1 MEMTL
6 KEVTEQ
12 VEATV
17 VCGETFLERT
27 VQAGF
32 ASDLMSDVL
41 TLMND
46 NLLLITG
53 LANIQSV
60 RTAEMADIG
69 QILYVRNK
77 IPTKDMVA
85 LAKEQGIVLITTS
98 YSMFKASALLYQAGL
113 QPVY

>member
-1 MEMTL
+1 MTL
-6 KEVTEQ
+6 HKVLS
-12 VEATV
+12 TV
-17 VCGETFLERT
+17 GGTVICGDSYLDRI
-27 VQAGF
+27 VKLGF

-41 TLMND
+41 TLLDD

-60 RTAEMADIG
+60 RTAEMADIN

-77 IPTKDMVA
+77 QPTKDMVT
-85 LAKEQGIVLITTS
+85 LANEQGITLMATPC
-98 YSMFKASALLYQAGL
+98 SMFKASALLYQAGL